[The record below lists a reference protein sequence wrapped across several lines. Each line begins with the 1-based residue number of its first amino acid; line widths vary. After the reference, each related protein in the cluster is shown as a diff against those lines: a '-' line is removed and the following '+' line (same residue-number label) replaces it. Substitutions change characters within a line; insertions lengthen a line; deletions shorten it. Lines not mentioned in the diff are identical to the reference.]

1 MAIIM
6 GTAGHI
12 DHGKTTLIQALTG
25 IQCDR
30 LTEEK
35 KRGITIELG
44 FAFFDLPEKNGQK
57 LRMGIIDVPGHEKFI
72 KNMVAGAYGIDFVLL
87 VIAAD
92 EGVMPQTRE
101 HLEICSLLGIQ
112 DGIIALTKKDMV
124 DHEMLE
130 LAKEDIQEFVKD
142 SFLEHAPIFPVSS
155 HTGEGLEELKQAII
169 GKNHTIRP
177 KRRNN
182 IFRLPVDRVFS
193 LKGHGTL
200 VTGTLLS
207 GSARVGDEVC
217 IMPRNIP
224 SKIRSVQSHG
234 QNLEKAL
241 AGNRTSVNL
250 ANIEVS
256 DIERGN
262 TVTYPQTLFPS
273 ARWLVKLHCLSSS
286 PKPIRNRTEIHFHH
300 GTKEVMAKLYLKDKN
315 KLEPNETCLCE
326 VKFSEPM
333 CGVFGDKCIL
343 RNFSPLQ
350 TVAGASIINPLPHF
364 PKLKEIS
371 DPKNF
376 LSLEQDFL
384 DENTRNNALYEQLKC
399 GNKTGISL
407 RRLTLLCNLD
417 EKDLDKAL
425 QQLTAQKRCISYDK
439 ENKTYL
445 AAPYALEHE
454 QAMLEIL
461 QKYHQ
466 NEPLKQYMPKAS
478 LLSHFEQP
486 KLAHYVLETL
496 IKQKRIA
503 VFEDGVC
510 LTEHNIALKS
520 HEHTLKTNLYDDFM
534 QNPQNPP
541 LLKELIEKYSVPQKE
556 LLDVLALLIQ
566 EHKLIKITEGMY
578 FLSTELA
585 EIKNNILQFFK
596 NNQDMS
602 PGDFKELSKG
612 LTRKYA
618 IPVLEYFDKERMTI
632 RVGDVRRLRNTG
644 LI

>member
-1 MAIIM
+1 
-6 GTAGHI
+6 
-12 DHGKTTLIQALTG
+12 
-25 IQCDR
+25 
-30 LTEEK
+30 
-35 KRGITIELG
+35 
-44 FAFFDLPEKNGQK
+44 
-57 LRMGIIDVPGHEKFI
+57 
-72 KNMVAGAYGIDFVLL
+72 
-87 VIAAD
+87 
-92 EGVMPQTRE
+92 
-101 HLEICSLLGIQ
+101 
-112 DGIIALTKKDMV
+112 
-124 DHEMLE
+124 
-130 LAKEDIQEFVKD
+130 
-142 SFLEHAPIFPVSS
+142 
-155 HTGEGLEELKQAII
+155 
-169 GKNHTIRP
+169 
-177 KRRNN
+177 
-182 IFRLPVDRVFS
+182 
-193 LKGHGTL
+193 
-200 VTGTLLS
+200 
-207 GSARVGDEVC
+207 
-217 IMPRNIP
+217 
-224 SKIRSVQSHG
+224 
-234 QNLEKAL
+234 
-241 AGNRTSVNL
+241 
-250 ANIEVS
+250 
-256 DIERGN
+256 
-262 TVTYPQTLFPS
+262 
-273 ARWLVKLHCLSSS
+273 
-286 PKPIRNRTEIHFHH
+286 
-300 GTKEVMAKLYLKDKN
+300 MAKLYLKDKN

-350 TVAGASIINPLPHF
+350 TIAGASIINPLPHF
-364 PKLKEIS
+364 PKLREIP
-371 DPKNF
+371 DPENL

-510 LTEHNIALKS
+510 LAEHNIALKS

-541 LLKELIEKYSVPQKE
+541 LLRELIEKYSVPQKE

-566 EHKLIKITEGMY
+566 EHKLIKIKEGMY

-632 RVGDVRRLRNTG
+632 RVGDVRRLG
-644 LI
+644 DD